1 MKLKI
6 YSAGLAGGFG
16 SLATPLPW
24 EVTASMLCLLT
35 AGAVARVIWG
45 VTV

>member
-6 YSAGLAGGFG
+6 YSAALAGGFS

-24 EVTASMLCLLT
+24 EILAGMICLLA

-45 VTV
+45 

>member
-24 EVTASMLCLLT
+24 EAVASMACLLT
-35 AGAVARVIWG
+35 VGALARAIWG
-45 VTV
+45 KS